1 MSTPDP
7 LSPKALPGP
16 GLRQWLREA
25 FTGRPTP
32 LLCMQVEVSSVCAC
46 RCTYCPHT
54 TKKDVWQSRLMSAET
69 FAALWPLMRQCGRV
83 HLQGW
88 GEPFLHPRFM
98 DFVSVARRAG
108 CAVSTTTCGQHMDE
122 SLAAAIVDSGMDVVA
137 FSLAGTDE
145 ASNASRQGIPFSRVC
160 EAIRCLQE
168 VRRKKQGVHLEVHL
182 AYLLLPSQLEA
193 VKRLPELM
201 EELDV
206 HCAVVSTMDYIASP
220 ELAVEA
226 YSPEEADKVA
236 AAAAVLAPVAA
247 RVRQSGREL
256 WYALPDPEAVGR
268 VRNGCREN
276 VDRTI
281 YVDTQGNLSPCVYV
295 NLPTSEDD
303 PKRRIFARAEYGRP
317 AGELAEPNI
326 RRRGREPFSAG
337 AAAAH
342 FKAAAAKPFVIAD
355 ELGGAALADADYYDA
370 LIRLLFSGKPLVG
383 VLRADGAPPWE
394 WEELHGLLA
403 RDPDTLIL
411 HTTGIYDINAAGA
424 LRHWTNEWARP

>member
-25 FTGRPTP
+25 FSGRPTP

-247 RVRQSGREL
+247 GSCGTPCLTPRPWAACATAAGKTWTAPSMWTRRAIFRPVCTSTCLPARMTPSGASSPAPNTAAPPESWPSCGAPGASGISAPLWQAPGPTCPVRAAPSVSRRSGRDGGSFGMRGEGRTFLEKGPPLKLPLSFPKTFIRGSLDHDGRRRMPPCPAGPFPSNHL
-256 WYALPDPEAVGR
+256 WWSLRRIRAALPCA
-268 VRNGCREN
+268 
-276 VDRTI
+276 
-281 YVDTQGNLSPCVYV
+281 
-295 NLPTSEDD
+295 
-303 PKRRIFARAEYGRP
+303 
-317 AGELAEPNI
+317 
-326 RRRGREPFSAG
+326 
-337 AAAAH
+337 
-342 FKAAAAKPFVIAD
+342 
-355 ELGGAALADADYYDA
+355 
-370 LIRLLFSGKPLVG
+370 
-383 VLRADGAPPWE
+383 
-394 WEELHGLLA
+394 
-403 RDPDTLIL
+403 
-411 HTTGIYDINAAGA
+411 
-424 LRHWTNEWARP
+424 

>member
-7 LSPKALPGP
+7 LSPKSLPGP

-98 DFVSVARRAG
+98 DFVGVARRAG

-145 ASNASRQGIPFSRVC
+145 ASNASRQGMPFSRVC
-160 EAIRCLQE
+160 EAVRCLQD
-168 VRRKKQGVHLEVHL
+168 VRHKKQGVHLEVHL

-220 ELAVEA
+220 ELAAEA

-256 WYALPDPEAVGR
+256 WYALTPGPWAACATAAGKTWTAPSMWTRRAIFRPVCTSTCPPARTTQSGASSPAPNTAAPPGSWPGCGAPRASGIFVLPWPGPGPTCPARAVPSVSKRSGRAGGSFGMRGEGAPFGKKVPLPPSNVLPSSPKTFVGR
-268 VRNGCREN
+268 MAG
-276 VDRTI
+276 
-281 YVDTQGNLSPCVYV
+281 QGPL
-295 NLPTSEDD
+295 
-303 PKRRIFARAEYGRP
+303 
-317 AGELAEPNI
+317 
-326 RRRGREPFSAG
+326 RGSRY
-337 AAAAH
+337 
-342 FKAAAAKPFVIAD
+342 
-355 ELGGAALADADYYDA
+355 LGP
-370 LIRLLFSGKPLVG
+370 R
-383 VLRADGAPPWE
+383 
-394 WEELHGLLA
+394 HGL
-403 RDPDTLIL
+403 
-411 HTTGIYDINAAGA
+411 TGRRAGR
-424 LRHWTNEWARP
+424 LPGRQGFLVIGTG

>member
-160 EAIRCLQE
+160 EAIRCLRE

-295 NLPTSEDD
+295 NLPTSG
-303 PKRRIFARAEYGRP
+303 ASSP
-317 AGELAEPNI
+317 APNT
-326 RRRGREPFSAG
+326 
-337 AAAAH
+337 AA
-342 FKAAAAKPFVIAD
+342 PP
-355 ELGGAALADADYYDA
+355 E
-370 LIRLLFSGKPLVG
+370 SWPSC
-383 VLRADGAPPWE
+383 GAPGASGISAPLWQAPGPTCPVRAAPSVSRRSGRAGGSSGMRGE
-394 WEELHGLLA
+394 GRTFLEKGFPSPLQTNS
-403 RDPDTLIL
+403 RQYPLIL
-411 HTTGIYDINAAGA
+411 
-424 LRHWTNEWARP
+424 

>member
-54 TKKDVWQSRLMSAET
+54 TKKDVWQSRLMNAET

-193 VKRLPELM
+193 VKR
-201 EELDV
+201 
-206 HCAVVSTMDYIASP
+206 CF
-220 ELAVEA
+220 
-226 YSPEEADKVA
+226 
-236 AAAAVLAPVAA
+236 
-247 RVRQSGREL
+247 
-256 WYALPDPEAVGR
+256 
-268 VRNGCREN
+268 
-276 VDRTI
+276 
-281 YVDTQGNLSPCVYV
+281 
-295 NLPTSEDD
+295 DD
-303 PKRRIFARAEYGRP
+303 PATAIATLVRPFAATDGLEALENPNSPKVVLDAQSRALYFSRSVIPYLRGVERS
-317 AGELAEPNI
+317 EWLARHTFYKHIGLYAFRTE
-326 RRRGREPFSAG
+326 
-337 AAAAH
+337 
-342 FKAAAAKPFVIAD
+342 
-355 ELGGAALADADYYDA
+355 
-370 LIRLLFSGKPLVG
+370 
-383 VLRADGAPPWE
+383 VLRAVTALPQSALEKAESLEQLRWLENGYKIGVGVTDAETIGIDTPEDLEKAE
-394 WEELHGLLA
+394 AFLIRHGK
-403 RDPDTLIL
+403 
-411 HTTGIYDINAAGA
+411 
-424 LRHWTNEWARP
+424 

>member
-236 AAAAVLAPVAA
+236 AASAVLAPVAA

-295 NLPTSEDD
+295 NLPTSEED

-317 AGELAEPNI
+317 AGELAELW
-326 RRRGREPFSAG
+326 RTRGFRDFR
-337 AAAAH
+337 
-342 FKAAAAKPFVIAD
+342 
-355 ELGGAALADADYYDA
+355 AALA
-370 LIRLLFSGKPLVG
+370 G
-383 VLRADGAPPWE
+383 PW
-394 WEELHGLLA
+394 
-403 RDPDTLIL
+403 PDLPC
-411 HTTGIYDINAAGA
+411 AGCSK
-424 LRHWTNEWARP
+424 RFEKIW

>member
-1 MSTPDP
+1 
-7 LSPKALPGP
+7 
-16 GLRQWLREA
+16 
-25 FTGRPTP
+25 
-32 LLCMQVEVSSVCAC
+32 
-46 RCTYCPHT
+46 
-54 TKKDVWQSRLMSAET
+54 
-69 FAALWPLMRQCGRV
+69 
-83 HLQGW
+83 
-88 GEPFLHPRFM
+88 M

-122 SLAAAIVDSGMDVVA
+122 SLAAAIVGSGMDVVA

-317 AGELAEPNI
+317 AGELAELW
-326 RRRGREPFSAG
+326 RTRGFRDFR
-337 AAAAH
+337 
-342 FKAAAAKPFVIAD
+342 
-355 ELGGAALADADYYDA
+355 AALA
-370 LIRLLFSGKPLVG
+370 G
-383 VLRADGAPPWE
+383 PW
-394 WEELHGLLA
+394 
-403 RDPDTLIL
+403 PDLPC
-411 HTTGIYDINAAGA
+411 AGCSK
-424 LRHWTNEWARP
+424 RFEKIW

>member
-25 FTGRPTP
+25 FSGRPTP

-168 VRRKKQGVHLEVHL
+168 VHRKKQGVHLEVHL

-236 AAAAVLAPVAA
+236 AA
-247 RVRQSGREL
+247 
-256 WYALPDPEAVGR
+256 
-268 VRNGCREN
+268 
-276 VDRTI
+276 
-281 YVDTQGNLSPCVYV
+281 
-295 NLPTSEDD
+295 
-303 PKRRIFARAEYGRP
+303 
-317 AGELAEPNI
+317 
-326 RRRGREPFSAG
+326 
-337 AAAAH
+337 
-342 FKAAAAKPFVIAD
+342 
-355 ELGGAALADADYYDA
+355 
-370 LIRLLFSGKPLVG
+370 SGKTWTAPSMWTR
-383 VLRADGAPPWE
+383 RAIFRPVCTSTCPPARMTPSGGSSPAPNTAAPPGSWPSCGAP
-394 WEELHGLLA
+394 GA
-403 RDPDTLIL
+403 S
-411 HTTGIYDINAAGA
+411 GISAPLWQAPGPTCPVRAAPNVSRRSGKA
-424 LRHWTNEWARP
+424 GGSSGMRGEGRTFLGQIVN